1 MSETGLFEL
10 NAVAAISAHR
20 SFRAAAT
27 ELGISP
33 SALSHAIAGLE
44 KRLGVRLINRTTRS
58 VSLSQAGERFLARVS
73 PALREIAGAMEDVNA
88 FRDTPTGTLRI
99 NFKER
104 AGHLILRPVVAKYL
118 RLYPDMQVE
127 LTVEGRPIDIV
138 AEGFDAGIRLAESVP
153 QDMVAVPCGPDSRFI
168 VVGAPSYFERK
179 SVPRSPAD
187 LLAHECIRR
196 RMPGGKLYRWEF
208 EKRGEEMALD
218 VPGRLTLDNDGLM
231 IEAALEGLGLAFVSD
246 WWVTDH
252 LGDGSLQAVLED
264 WTPPF
269 PGLCLYYP
277 RHRHMTAGLRAFVD
291 LIRQEK
297 KSVVGMKT
305 GVQSGARPAHAGAAS
320 ARPAHAT
327 IGGSRAKTTKQRAA
341 PAPTGR

>member
-1 MSETGLFEL
+1 MHETGLFEL

-118 RLYPDMQVE
+118 RRYPDMQVE

-168 VVGAPSYFERK
+168 VVGAPAYFERRP
-179 SVPRSPAD
+179 VPRSPAD
-187 LLAHECIRR
+187 LLAHDCIRR

-246 WWVTDH
+246 WWVADH
-252 LGDGSLQAVLED
+252 LAKGSLRAVLED

-277 RHRHMTAGLRAFVD
+277 RHRHVTAGLRAFVE
-291 LIRQEK
+291 LIREQR
-297 KSVVGMKT
+297 KSVAATRT
-305 GVQSGARPAHAGAAS
+305 GAPSPAGTGAA
-320 ARPAHAT
+320 
-327 IGGSRAKTTKQRAA
+327 GNSRAKTTRQRAGA
-341 PAPTGR
+341 VARGR

>member
-1 MSETGLFEL
+1 MLETGLFEL

-246 WWVTDH
+246 WWVADY

-305 GVQSGARPAHAGAAS
+305 GVPSGARPAYA
-320 ARPAHAT
+320 
-327 IGGSRAKTTKQRAA
+327 TKQRAA
-341 PAPTGR
+341 PAPSGR

>member
-305 GVQSGARPAHAGAAS
+305 GVQSGAKPDHT
-320 ARPAHAT
+320 RPAHAT
-327 IGGSRAKTTKQRAA
+327 IGGSRAKTTKQHAA
-341 PAPTGR
+341 SAPTGR

>member
-1 MSETGLFEL
+1 MLETGLFEL

-246 WWVTDH
+246 WWVADY

-297 KSVVGMKT
+297 KSAVGMKT
-305 GVQSGARPAHAGAAS
+305 GVQSGARPVHA
-320 ARPAHAT
+320 
-327 IGGSRAKTTKQRAA
+327 TKQRGVPAA
-341 PAPTGR
+341 TGR

>member
-1 MSETGLFEL
+1 MQTGLFEL

-58 VSLSQAGERFLARVS
+58 VALSQAGERFLARVS
-73 PALREIAGAMEDVNA
+73 PALREIEGAMEDVNA
-88 FRDTPTGTLRI
+88 FRDTPAGTLRI
-99 NFKER
+99 NAKER
-104 AGHLILRPVVAKYL
+104 AAHQILRPVVAKYL
-118 RLYPDMQVE
+118 RRYPDMQVE
-127 LTVEGRPIDIV
+127 LTMEGRAIDIV

-153 QDMVAVPCGPDSRFI
+153 QDMVAIPCGPDSRFI
-168 VVGAPSYFERK
+168 VVGAPAYFDRA

-208 EKRGEEMALD
+208 EKRDEEIALD
-218 VPGRLTLDNDGLM
+218 VPGRLTLDNDSLM
-231 IEAALEGLGLAFVSD
+231 VEAAAEGLGVAFVSD
-246 WWVTDH
+246 FWVTGH
-252 LGDGSLQAVLED
+252 LAAGTLRAVLED

-269 PGLCLYYP
+269 PGLRLYYP
-277 RHRHMTAGLRAFVD
+277 PHRHMTAGLRAFVD
-291 LIRQEK
+291 LLKEEK
-297 KSVVGMKT
+297 KHISTAKL
-305 GVQSGARPAHAGAAS
+305 SGRKSEKHEK
-320 ARPAHAT
+320 
-327 IGGSRAKTTKQRAA
+327 RAV
-341 PAPTGR
+341 

>member
-1 MSETGLFEL
+1 MLDTGLFEL
-10 NAVAAISAHR
+10 NAVAAISVHR

-58 VSLSQAGERFLARVS
+58 VALSQAGERFLARVS
-73 PALREIAGAMEDVNA
+73 PALREIAGAMEEVNA
-88 FRDTPTGTLRI
+88 FRETPTGTLRI
-99 NFKER
+99 NTKER
-104 AGHLILRPVVAKYL
+104 AAHQILRPVVAKYL
-118 RLYPDMQVE
+118 RRYPDMQVE
-127 LTVEGRPIDIV
+127 LTMEGRPIDIV

-168 VVGAPSYFERK
+168 VVGAPAYFVRR

-187 LLAHECIRR
+187 LLGHECIRR

-218 VPGRLTLDNDGLM
+218 VPGRLTLDNDSLM
-231 IEAALEGLGLAFVSD
+231 VEAAVEGLGLAFVSD

-252 LGDGSLQAVLED
+252 LAAGSLQAVLED

-269 PGLCLYYP
+269 PGLRLYYP
-277 RHRHMTAGLRAFVD
+277 GHRHLPAGLRAFVD
-291 LIRQEK
+291 LIREERRAVAMVK
-297 KSVVGMKT
+297 VDAPSGVKT
-305 GVQSGARPAHAGAAS
+305 A
-320 ARPAHAT
+320 
-327 IGGSRAKTTKQRAA
+327 RAKRTRHVKTQRS
-341 PAPTGR
+341 

>member
-1 MSETGLFEL
+1 MLETGLFEL

-73 PALREIAGAMEDVNA
+73 PALREIAGAIEDVNA

-246 WWVTDH
+246 WWVADY

-305 GVQSGARPAHAGAAS
+305 GVQSS
-320 ARPAHAT
+320 ARPVHAT
-327 IGGSRAKTTKQRAA
+327 IGASRAKSTKQRVA
-341 PAPTGR
+341 PAATGR

>member
-1 MSETGLFEL
+1 MLQTGLFEL

-58 VSLSQAGERFLARVS
+58 VSLSEAGERFLARVS
-73 PALREIAGAMEDVNA
+73 PALREIAGALEDVNE

-99 NFKER
+99 NLKER
-104 AGHLILRPVVAKYL
+104 AAHQILRPVVAKFL
-118 RLYPDMQVE
+118 RRYPDMNVE
-127 LTVEGRPIDIV
+127 LALEGRSIDIV

-168 VVGAPSYFERK
+168 VVGAPDYFARA
-179 SVPRSPAD
+179 SVPRSPSD
-187 LLAHECIRR
+187 LLNHECIRR

-208 EKRGEEMALD
+208 EKRGEEMAVD
-218 VPGRLTLDNDGLM
+218 VPGRLTLDNDSLM
-231 IEAALEGLGLAFVSD
+231 VEGIGLAFVSD
-246 WWVTDH
+246 FWVTGH
-252 LGDGSLQAVLED
+252 LAAGTLQTVLED

-269 PGLCLYYP
+269 PGLRLYYP
-277 RHRHMTAGLRAFVD
+277 AHRHMTAGLRAFVD
-291 LIRQEK
+291 VLREER
-297 KSVVGMKT
+297 KSAANGKVVARLAAER
-305 GVQSGARPAHAGAAS
+305 SGDHRK
-320 ARPAHAT
+320 RT
-327 IGGSRAKTTKQRAA
+327 
-341 PAPTGR
+341 

>member
-1 MSETGLFEL
+1 MLHTGLFEL
-10 NAVAAISAHR
+10 NAVASISAHR

-33 SALSHAIAGLE
+33 SALSHAISGLE

-58 VSLSQAGERFLARVS
+58 VSLSEAGERFLARVS

-118 RLYPDMQVE
+118 RRYQDMQVE
-127 LTVEGRPIDIV
+127 LTMEGRTIDIV

-153 QDMVAVPCGPDSRFI
+153 QDMVAIPCGPDSRFI
-168 VVGAPSYFERK
+168 VVGAPAYFDRA

-196 RMPGGKLYRWEF
+196 RMPSGNLYRWEF
-208 EKRGEEMALD
+208 EKRGEEIALD
-218 VPGRLTLDNDGLM
+218 VPGRLTLDSDTLMVEAAIDGL
-231 IEAALEGLGLAFVSD
+231 GVAFVSD
-246 WWVTDH
+246 FWVTDQ
-252 LGDGSLQAVLED
+252 LAAGTLRAVLED

-269 PGLCLYYP
+269 PGLRLYYP
-277 RHRHMTAGLRAFVD
+277 PHRHMTAGLRAFVD
-291 LIRQEK
+291 MLKEENRR
-297 KSVVGMKT
+297 T
-305 GVQSGARPAHAGAAS
+305 AA
-320 ARPAHAT
+320 
-327 IGGSRAKTTKQRAA
+327 AKTL
-341 PAPTGR
+341 GRKNQKHGKKVS